1 MKKEKEMKRLI
12 YLTHADA
19 DEEASESLKFLSL
32 AGLDLARDVGLAY
45 RAMSDRF
52 GIDCVFHGPHVCTAQ
67 TAASFIVGHGHVGRV
82 APVVPQIGTKEFL
95 SEITSPST
103 FRALAASGGN
113 IHAMLACHGE
123 AKVRGW
129 TENSRAG
136 VSNMFAQLGEG
147 ELGVA
152 FGHRPVIELVLCS
165 VKNTFDL
172 SQELFCDCPLEGV
185 ELSMSPKGRLQLV
198 SKILAL

>member
-1 MKKEKEMKRLI
+1 MKRLI

-82 APVVPQIGTKEFL
+82 APVVSQIGTKELL

-113 IHAMLACHGE
+113 IHAMLACHGV
-123 AKVRGW
+123 AKVVDEWAEIVRG
-129 TENSRAG
+129 G
-136 VSNMFAQLGEG
+136 VSQMFAQLEEG

-152 FGHRPVIELVLCS
+152 FGHGPMIDLAVCA
-165 VKNTFDL
+165 VKGTFDL
-172 SQELFCDCPLEGV
+172 SREYFSYHTLEGV
-185 ELSMSPKGRLQLV
+185 ELGLHPDGWAKVLSKV
-198 SKILAL
+198 SAL

>member
-19 DEEASESLKFLSL
+19 DEEASEPLKFLSL

-45 RAMSDRF
+45 RAKSDRF

-67 TAASFIVGHGHVGRV
+67 TAASFIVGHGHVSRV
-82 APVVPQIGTKEFL
+82 APVVFQIGLL
-95 SEITSPST
+95 SEITSPTT

-113 IHAMLACHGE
+113 IHAMLACHDVE
-123 AKVRGW
+123 KVQGW
-129 TENSRAG
+129 TDTARAG
-136 VSNMFAQLGEG
+136 VSNMFAQLKEG

-152 FGHRPVIELVLCS
+152 FGHSPVIELVVCS
-165 VKNTFDL
+165 IKNTFDL
-172 SQELFCDCPLEGV
+172 PKEFFCDEPLGGV

-198 SKILAL
+198 AKISAL